1 MTVRNYILFYIFGTR
16 SSTQSERGVLKL
28 KGKII
33 AGRVWFIN
41 LTYATQAAGGII
53 YSLSV
58 LFLYFLARPYG
69 LTIANIFIPSSLG
82 GQKLLVD

>member
-1 MTVRNYILFYIFGTR
+1 MRLADLSEKQGTNP
-16 SSTQSERGVLKL
+16 SQ
-28 KGKII
+28 
-33 AGRVWFIN
+33 
-41 LTYATQAAGGII
+41 YATRAAGGII

-82 GQKLLVD
+82 GQKLLEH